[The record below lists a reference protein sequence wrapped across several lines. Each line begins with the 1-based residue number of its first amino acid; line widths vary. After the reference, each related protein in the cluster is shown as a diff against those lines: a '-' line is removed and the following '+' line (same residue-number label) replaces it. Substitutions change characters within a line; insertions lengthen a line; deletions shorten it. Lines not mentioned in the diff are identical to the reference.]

1 MAKKYEF
8 RMDPDRS
15 DNMGKLLLTKKQR
28 FAILRWFL
36 FSLVCIVGLL
46 LQDVLLCQ
54 VSIRGVGIDVVPC
67 LIIVIAVLQE
77 AESASIFS
85 LAASC
90 IYYFSGSAP
99 GPYIIPIITA
109 VAVFAVIFRQGY
121 LRQGFWAVLLCAAGG
136 MLIYEMSVF
145 GIALFLG
152 QTLLQRAGVMALTAL
167 LTLAVVPVIY
177 PVLLSIGKIGGE
189 TWKE

>member
-1 MAKKYEF
+1 
-8 RMDPDRS
+8 MDPDRS
-15 DNMGKLLLTKKQR
+15 DNMGKLLLTRKQR
-28 FAILRWFL
+28 FSILRWFL
-36 FSLVCIVGLL
+36 FGVVCVVGLL
-46 LQDVLLCQ
+46 LQDVLLCK
-54 VSIRGVGIDVVPC
+54 VSIRGVGIDMVPC
-67 LIIVIAVLQE
+67 LIIMIAVMQE

-85 LAASC
+85 LTAAC

-109 VAVFAVIFRQGY
+109 VAVFAVISRQSY
-121 LRQGFWAVLLCAAGG
+121 LRQGFFAVLLCAAGG
-136 MLIYEMSVF
+136 MLIYEMGVF

-152 QTLLQRAGVMALTAL
+152 QTLVQRAGVMALTAL
-167 LTLAVVPVIY
+167 LTLAVVPVFY